1 MRITQRTPRP
11 TAPPT
16 SSLPAR
22 AGRWVWGRDTKP
34 RTWPPGVASTRMLPS
49 GPSPLHW
56 SDTRSS
62 AFESPPR
69 RSPAVRARPSAA
81 VAVGSVPCRTRASS
95 TSSVVTAARPR
106 TVPSALSVRARRSAT
121 ACLVHGAQHL
131 GSADQTREAAAL
143 AAVRTEEDERRHTG
157 HAEAAAER
165 ARALVL
171 GGDVDLD
178 HHEVGCRAH
187 DRGVPERGTLHL
199 AARQAPRG
207 LEVEED
213 GPTRGGGARERLVG
227 ERDPGD
233 RALGLGTQEP
243 DQRERHQRDPP
254 GAPRPAHDGR
264 RRGPEEAEHDTRRD
278 EQQARRDARP
288 GVGQERGDEVERKAQ
303 EEKAEDA
310 LHPLEPGAGAWQH
323 AKPSGQRRQRE
334 VGRTEPEPEHEERA
348 KPSATDC
355 CAPTKRRSA
364 STAGPM
370 QGAAT
375 TPMVRP
381 MKKAPRSPS
390 PTRPRRCMS
399 GEGTR
404 S

>member
-165 ARALVL
+165 ARALGL
-171 GGDVDLD
+171 GGDGDLD

-187 DRGVPERGTLHL
+187 DRG
-199 AARQAPRG
+199 
-207 LEVEED
+207 
-213 GPTRGGGARERLVG
+213 GPGR
-227 ERDPGD
+227 
-233 RALGLGTQEP
+233 
-243 DQRERHQRDPP
+243 
-254 GAPRPAHDGR
+254 GAP
-264 RRGPEEAEHDTRRD
+264 
-278 EQQARRDARP
+278 
-288 GVGQERGDEVERKAQ
+288 
-303 EEKAEDA
+303 
-310 LHPLEPGAGAWQH
+310 HPLEPGAGAWQH

-334 VGRTEPEPEHEERA
+334 VGRTEPEPEHEEEGEAERHRLLRA
-348 KPSATDC
+348 DEEEERQHRRADAGRGDDAHGEAHEEGAQVALADAAETLHDRRGKAQLIEAEV
-355 CAPTKRRSA
+355 APREAHEHERDRGQDGGSLERRA
-364 STAGPM
+364 EEGAGP
-370 QGAAT
+370 
-375 TPMVRP
+375 
-381 MKKAPRSPS
+381 
-390 PTRPRRCMS
+390 RR
-399 GEGTR
+399 G
-404 S
+404 

>member
-81 VAVGSVPCRTRASS
+81 VAGGSVPCRTRASS

-187 DRGVPERGTLHL
+187 DRGVPERGALHL

-213 GPTRGGGARERLVG
+213 GPGRGATG
-227 ERDPGD
+227 EAG
-233 RALGLGTQEP
+233 
-243 DQRERHQRDPP
+243 
-254 GAPRPAHDGR
+254 RPATPARGRAHRARARAR
-264 RRGPEEAEHDTRRD
+264 RRGRSRAPPTA
-278 EQQARRDARP
+278 ARRRRGGAPAPPGRCRAR
-288 GVGQERGDEVERKAQ
+288 
-303 EEKAEDA
+303 
-310 LHPLEPGAGAWQH
+310 
-323 AKPSGQRRQRE
+323 RR
-334 VGRTEPEPEHEERA
+334 
-348 KPSATDC
+348 
-355 CAPTKRRSA
+355 
-364 STAGPM
+364 
-370 QGAAT
+370 
-375 TPMVRP
+375 RP
-381 MKKAPRSPS
+381 W
-390 PTRPRRCMS
+390 
-399 GEGTR
+399 
-404 S
+404 